1 MQLEPYYVETFPSDY
16 KNHYIHVLK
25 FGNILGKTDMEKKKV
40 IASVLGMYAIHPEAM
55 SNLQGD
61 LIVTRET
68 HDETPEH
75 TIQVVNFVMKRL
87 NELLK
92 LNLEPEKPPEKY
104 LVLEVDDSEYTSKE
118 GGRVNYA
125 FPFGTL
131 EAVLEYIKR
140 DYKDYKKFSGGD
152 MEIEDYINNFRL
164 YKIKKDLKITAIEN
178 NIAFMEGMEW

>member
-1 MQLEPYYVETFPSDY
+1 MPMQLEPYHVETFPSDY

-92 LNLEPEKPPEKY
+92 LDLEPTEPSNVISPIDGKP
-104 LVLEVDDSEYTSKE
+104 
-118 GGRVNYA
+118 
-125 FPFGTL
+125 
-131 EAVLEYIKR
+131 
-140 DYKDYKKFSGGD
+140 SGKGYFLLR
-152 MEIEDYINNFRL
+152 IV
-164 YKIKKDLKITAIEN
+164 DLKDKKSQEILVDKKVVMMMHNPTNAWGLLVTQILEN
-178 NIAFMEGMEW
+178 MGVDLDGD